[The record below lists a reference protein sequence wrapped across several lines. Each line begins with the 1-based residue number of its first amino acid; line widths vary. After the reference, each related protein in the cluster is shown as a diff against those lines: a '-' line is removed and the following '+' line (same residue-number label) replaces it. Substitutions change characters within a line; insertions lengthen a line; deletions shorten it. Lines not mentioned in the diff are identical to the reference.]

1 MKIIS
6 SSLCGL
12 ALALISVSSA
22 RAEEFTCNV
31 DDIYCL
37 STSVSWA
44 NQTVGADTIKFT
56 AGNHNVSNDRRFGCA
71 PAIVGDVTIVG
82 AGSSA
87 TSLDAQGRCAV
98 FRVNV
103 GSSLTLRDIGIHNGS
118 RVELVSGGIGKQRGA
133 AVYNQGRLR
142 VERSIFNGNRI
153 ENNTDS
159 SSGGGAIY
167 NAPHAKAYI
176 TDTKFLNNFVYA
188 LHYGGAA
195 ILNEGTMTVERSH
208 FHENDG
214 VRGVILNGVQ
224 GVSPNATLVLS
235 DSLIE
240 NNLRSRGI
248 RNNAKL
254 IVERTTISDGDAKG
268 SVIFGGR
275 EEVEGGGIYNANE
288 MTVIESAIIG
298 NSAIRGGGV
307 YSAEDA
313 TSTFINTTISQ
324 NHARGKAE
332 GNGVGGGLFNYGGTV
347 YLASSTI
354 AENTSQG
361 WGAAIAA
368 TSDADGSAFVY
379 TKSSLIVGHSNISPC
394 YDFGPNDSPKL
405 FLVENNL
412 ITEESNCYAPSATD
426 IVVQDATTF
435 TKVIGRLSDYGGPTP
450 NYVLLPGSPAIDKE
464 DKLCTDFDGMPIV
477 TDQRGNIRTGCDR
490 GAIDSTAKAAPVEI
504 KFKLPGN
511 IPAIQPNSTGS
522 VDVAILS
529 RVDSVKS
536 FRAVFEVDR
545 NSLQLGAANAVPY
558 KYISQDVNGDNIAD
572 LVMRFKINELGITCG
587 DWGIKLRGSI
597 INSAA
602 FVSSTAIQTVGCD
615 AD

>member
-12 ALALISVSSA
+12 ALALISASSA
-22 RAEEFTCNV
+22 NAAEFTCEGS
-31 DDIYCL
+31 DRYCL
-37 STSVSWA
+37 SNSIYWA
-44 NQTVGADTIKFT
+44 NQTDGADTIRLT
-56 AGNHNVSNDRRFGCA
+56 AGSYDVSSDARFRCVA
-71 PAIVGDVTIVG
+71 DIVGDLTIVG

-87 TSLDAQGRCAV
+87 TSLDAKGRCAI
-98 FRVNV
+98 FRVSV
-103 GSSLTLRDIGIHNGS
+103 GSSLTLRDIGIHNGT
-118 RVELVSGGIGKQRGA
+118 RVELISGATGKHRGG

-142 VERSIFNGNRI
+142 VERSIFNGNGLSYG
-153 ENNTDS
+153 TDS

-176 TDTKFLNNFVYA
+176 TDTEFLNNFVYA
-188 LHYGGAA
+188 VHDGAA
-195 ILNEGTMTVERSH
+195 ILNEGTMTVERSR

-214 VRGVILNGVQ
+214 VLGIILNGVQ
-224 GVSPNATLVLS
+224 GVSPNASLVLL

-240 NNLRSRGI
+240 NNLLSRGI
-248 RNNAKL
+248 KNNAKL
-254 IVERTTISDGDAKG
+254 TIERTTVSDGDALG
-268 SVIFGGR
+268 TVVFGGDT
-275 EEVEGGGIYNANE
+275 VEGGGIYNANE
-288 MTVIESAIIG
+288 MTVRESAIIG
-298 NSAIRGGGV
+298 NRAIRGGGV
-307 YSAEDA
+307 YSAEGA

-332 GNGVGGGLFNYGGTV
+332 GNGIGGGLFNYGGTV
-347 YLASSTI
+347 YLANSTI

-394 YDFGPNDSPKL
+394 YDFGPNDLPKL

-412 ITEESNCYAPSATD
+412 ITEESNCYAPSETD
-426 IVVQDATTF
+426 IVAQDAITF

-464 DKLCTDFDGMPIV
+464 GKLCTDFEGMPIV

-490 GAIDSTAKAAPVEI
+490 GAVDSTAKAAPVEI
-504 KFKLPGN
+504 KIKLPGN

-536 FRAVFEVDR
+536 FRPVFDVDR

-558 KYISQDVNGDNIAD
+558 KYISQDVNGDKIAD

-597 INSAA
+597 VNGAA

>member
-1 MKIIS
+1 MS
-6 SSLCGL
+6 GD
-12 ALALISVSSA
+12 A
-22 RAEEFTCNV
+22 RSRCV
-31 DDIYCL
+31 QD
-37 STSVSWA
+37 
-44 NQTVGADTIKFT
+44 
-56 AGNHNVSNDRRFGCA
+56 
-71 PAIVGDVTIVG
+71 IVGDLTIVG
-82 AGSSA
+82 AGSST
-87 TSLDAQGRCAV
+87 TSLDAQGGCAI

-103 GSSLTLRDIGIHNGS
+103 GGSLTLRDIGIHNGS
-118 RVELVSGGIGKQRGA
+118 RVELMSGGVGKHRGG

-142 VERSIFNGNRI
+142 VERSIFKGNGLSYG
-153 ENNTDS
+153 TDS

-176 TDTKFLNNFVYA
+176 TDTEFLNNFVYA

-195 ILNEGTMTVERSH
+195 ILNEGTMTVERSR

-214 VRGVILNGVQ
+214 VSGIIVNGVQ
-224 GVSPNATLVLS
+224 GVSPNAALVLL
-235 DSLIE
+235 DSVIE
-240 NNLRSRGI
+240 NNLLSRGI
-248 RNNAKL
+248 KNNAKL
-254 IVERTTISDGDAKG
+254 TVERTTVSDGDALG
-268 SVIFGGR
+268 TVVFGGG
-275 EEVEGGGIYNANE
+275 ESVEGGGIYNANE
-288 MTVIESAIIG
+288 MTVRESAIIG
-298 NSAIRGGGV
+298 NAAIRGGGV
-307 YSAEDA
+307 YSAEGA

-324 NHARGKAE
+324 NRARGKAE
-332 GNGVGGGLFNYGGTV
+332 GNGIGGGIFNYGGTV

-394 YDFGPNDSPKL
+394 YDFGPNDLPKL

-426 IVVQDATTF
+426 IVVPDATTF

-464 DKLCTDFDGMPIV
+464 GKLCTDFDGMPIV

-490 GAIDSTAKAAPVEI
+490 GAIDSTAKAAPIEI
-504 KFKLPGN
+504 KFKLPSS
-511 IPAIQPNSTGS
+511 IPTIQLNSTGS

-536 FRAVFEVDR
+536 FRPVFDVDR

-558 KYISQDVNGDNIAD
+558 KYISQDINGDNIAD
-572 LVMRFKINELGITCG
+572 LVMRFKISELGIVCG
-587 DWGIKLRGSI
+587 DGGIKLRGAV
-597 INSAA
+597 INGTA
-602 FVSSTAIQTVGCD
+602 FVSTTAIQTVGCD

>member
-6 SSLCGL
+6 SSLCSL

-22 RAEEFTCNV
+22 SAAEFNCSV
-31 DDIYCL
+31 GDYYCL
-37 STSVSWA
+37 YSAVTSA
-44 NQTVGADTIKFT
+44 NQTTGADTI
-56 AGNHNVSNDRRFGCA
+56 RFPEGMHYVFASSLCA
-71 PAIVGDVTIVG
+71 PPIVGDITIIG
-82 AGSSA
+82 AGA
-87 TSLDAQGRCAV
+87 KTTQLIAQGSCA
-98 FRVNV
+98 FFQVNV
-103 GSSLTLRDIGIHNGS
+103 GGSLTLRDIGIDNGY
-118 RVELVSGGIGKQRGA
+118 LVGNRDVPGAVQRGA
-133 AVYNQGRLR
+133 VVNNQGRLR
-142 VERSIFNGNRI
+142 VERSIFRGNGVT
-153 ENNTDS
+153 ESTFS
-159 SSGGGAIY
+159 LSGGGVIY
-167 NAPHAKAYI
+167 NAPRAKAFV
-176 TDTKFLNNFVYA
+176 TDSEFHYNHVGPEN
-188 LHYGGAA
+188 YGGAA
-195 ILNEGTMTVERSH
+195 ILNEGTMTVARSR
-208 FHENDG
+208 FVENYG
-214 VRGVILNGVQ
+214 RKGVIVNGVL
-224 GVSPNATLVLS
+224 GASPKASLVLS
-235 DSLIE
+235 DSVIE
-240 NNLRSRGI
+240 NSVQSTGI

-254 IVERTTISDGDAKG
+254 TVERTTISGGDA
-268 SVIFGGR
+268 
-275 EEVEGGGIYNANE
+275 VEGGGIYNANE
-288 MTVIESAIIG
+288 MTVQDSAILR
-298 NSAIRGGGV
+298 NTAIRGGGV
-307 YSAEDA
+307 YSAEGA

-332 GNGVGGGLFNYGGTV
+332 GNGIGGGLFNYGGTV

-394 YDFGPNDSPKL
+394 YDFGPNDLPKL

-426 IVVQDATTF
+426 IVVPDATTF

-464 DKLCTDFDGMPIV
+464 GKLCTDFDGMPIV

-490 GAIDSTAKAAPVEI
+490 GAVDSTAKAASVEI

-536 FRAVFEVDR
+536 FRPVFDVDR
-545 NSLQLGAANAVPY
+545 SSLQLGAANAVPY
-558 KYISQDVNGDNIAD
+558 KYISQDINGDNIAD

-587 DWGIKLRGSI
+587 DWGIKLRGAI
-597 INSAA
+597 INGAA